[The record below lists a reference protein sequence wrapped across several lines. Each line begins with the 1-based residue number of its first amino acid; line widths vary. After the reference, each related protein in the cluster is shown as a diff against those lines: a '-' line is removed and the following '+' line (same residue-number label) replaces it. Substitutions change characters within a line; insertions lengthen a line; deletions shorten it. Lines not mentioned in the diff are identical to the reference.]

1 MDRHERPRDH
11 ASPSD
16 PAHPHSYLR
25 IPTVPDATQAAPNA
39 NIAAVCTRILAIVL
53 ILVTSG
59 PQSLNILPQQK
70 VFAKIYTD
78 WNQLGDCFVGVF
90 AEQIRKRLDLHTHGC
105 YQ

>member
-1 MDRHERPRDH
+1 M
-11 ASPSD
+11 
-16 PAHPHSYLR
+16 
-25 IPTVPDATQAAPNA
+25 
-39 NIAAVCTRILAIVL
+39 L